1 MVLLIKNFCAKNSR
15 LHLFPAGEICLI
27 LIGIMISPFFGK
39 NLLFSQDSNDF
50 FELRIRPLLAKKCYS
65 CHSEI
70 ISSGLRLDSRDGLIR
85 GGTLGP
91 AIVPGKPE
99 KSLLIQVVDHSH
111 QRLRMPLGEKLK
123 DNEIVDLTH
132 WIKIGAP
139 WPENFISSVS
149 SNKTN
154 QEFTISENDK
164 NYWAFQPVQLPQ
176 LPKIENKN
184 WPQSPIDY
192 FILAPLEKLDLN
204 PSQPAANRELIR
216 RITFDLIGLPPTPSE
231 IDVYL
236 NDKSPQA
243 WTKLV
248 DRLLGSP
255 HYGERWGRH
264 WLDVAR
270 YAEDDI
276 FGPEGNSEYL
286 NAWRYRDW
294 VIGTFNDDMP
304 FDLFVKSQIAG
315 DLLQTENR
323 EKLLAGTGFL
333 GLGIW
338 YYNVLE
344 PPQARADERFDRID
358 AITRGFL
365 GLTVGCARCH
375 DHKYDPIAFE
385 DYWALDGI
393 MASTIYKEYPLSPPE
408 VVETYK
414 KHEKNVKG
422 MESSIKDF
430 LNQQSI
436 QLSEMLAW
444 KTSRYLIATWKLLKN
459 PNLSFSTL
467 AQSEEID
474 QELLEGWFKYLT
486 SYEKQHPYLKEWDKL
501 RTEGGSLERVQTIAA
516 DFQSLALTIF
526 SEKKIQD
533 EKNKI
538 ILESNKPKKNPNVAY
553 LPNGFLPEEGCGICE
568 VAIEPIDR
576 EKYILWL
583 DLFGNTDLTNSFMK
597 EEFGLFRLQGK
608 NLERFLEGEWKIYL
622 DTLRSQLD
630 DLKKSEPPK
639 YAYIH
644 GMTDSPRPQDSQVHV
659 RGNPYDLGV
668 KTPRQFLTV
677 LTKEKPKPFKNGSG
691 RLQLAESIAN
701 QSLTARVI
709 VNRIWQH
716 HFGQGIVQTP
726 SNFGRLGESPSH
738 PELLEYL
745 THHFIQHNYSIK
757 ALHREILQSATYQ
770 QSSQNSAAH
779 HAKDPENRWLWRT
792 NRRRLDAES
801 LRDSILSVS
810 GRMNSSIGGASVNL
824 SKDESRRTVY
834 GQVKRSKVANV
845 LTLFDFPDPSLS
857 SQQRLVTNIP
867 SQRLFFLNSDLVWN
881 QAGVL
886 AKSLN
891 LDEKPIGSQT
901 VNEVYQLMFG
911 RKPSSSEITLAMNF
925 MNPNNLYSKHQL
937 IALQQYLQILMSSNE
952 FFFID

>member
-1 MVLLIKNFCAKNSR
+1 MFLFIKNFPTKTSR
-15 LHLFPAGEICLI
+15 LHPFLARKVCQI
-27 LIGIMISPFFGK
+27 LVGIMMIPFFGETP
-39 NLLFSQDSNDF
+39 LLSQDSNDF
-50 FELRIRPLLAKKCYS
+50 FEVRIRPLLINKCYS
-65 CHSEI
+65 CHSEV
-70 ISSGLRLDSRDGLIR
+70 ISSGLRLDSRDGLIQ

-99 KSLLIQVVDHSH
+99 KSLLIQVIDHSH

-123 DNEIVDLTH
+123 DHEILDLTH

-139 WPENFISSVS
+139 WPENPISSIS
-149 SNKTN
+149 SNENN
-154 QEFTISENDK
+154 QTFTISENDK

-176 LPKIENKN
+176 LPKIEDKE
-184 WPQSPIDY
+184 WPQSSIDY
-192 FILAPLEKLDLN
+192 FILAQLESVNLN
-204 PSQPAANRELIR
+204 PSQPATKRELIR
-216 RITFDLIGLPPTPSE
+216 RITFNLIGLPPTPSE
-231 IDVYL
+231 IEVFL

-248 DRLLGSP
+248 DRLLSSP

-294 VIGTFNDDMP
+294 VIEAFNNDMP

-315 DLLQTENR
+315 DLLQTKNR

-393 MASTIYKEYPLSPPE
+393 MASTIYKEYPLSSPE
-408 VVETYK
+408 VVEAYK
-414 KHEKNVKG
+414 EHKEKVKG

-444 KTSRYLIATWKLLKN
+444 KTSRYLIATWKILNN
-459 PNLSFSTL
+459 PNLSFSAL

-486 SYEKQHPYLKEWDKL
+486 SDERLHPYLKKWDKL
-501 RTEGGSLERVQTIAA
+501 RTEGGSLEQVQTIAA

-538 ILESNKPKKNPNVAY
+538 ILESNKPKKNLNVAY

-568 VAIEPIDR
+568 ISIEPIDR

-597 EEFGLFRLQGK
+597 EEYGLFRLQGK
-608 NLERFLEGEWKIYL
+608 KLERFLEGEWKIYL
-622 DTLRSQLD
+622 DTLRSQLES
-630 DLKKSEPPK
+630 LKKSEPPK
-639 YAYIH
+639 YLYTH
-644 GMTDSPRPQDSQVHV
+644 GMTDSPRPHDSQVHI
-659 RGNPYDLGV
+659 RGNPYVLGA
-668 KTPRQFLTV
+668 KTPRKFLTV
-677 LTKEKPKPFKNGSG
+677 LTKEKPKPFKIGSG

-701 QSLTARVI
+701 QPLTARVI
-709 VNRIWQH
+709 VNRVWQH
-716 HFGQGIVQTP
+716 HFGQGIVRTA
-726 SNFGRLGESPSH
+726 SNFGRLGELPSH
-738 PELLEYL
+738 PKLLEYL
-745 THHFIQHNYSIK
+745 THQFVQHNYSIK
-757 ALHREILQSATYQ
+757 ALHREILHSATYQ
-770 QSSQNSAAH
+770 QSSQHSAVH

-810 GRMNSSIGGASVNL
+810 GRMNSSIGGTSVNL

-834 GQVKRSKVANV
+834 GQVKRSKVANI

-881 QAGVL
+881 QAGIL
-886 AKSLN
+886 AKSFS
-891 LDEKPIGSQT
+891 LDGKPIGSQT
-901 VNEVYQLMFG
+901 VDSVYQLMFG
-911 RKPSSSEITLAMNF
+911 RKPSSNEITLAMNF
-925 MNPNNLYSKHQL
+925 INANNHQSNDQSVV
-937 IALQQYLQILMSSNE
+937 LQQYLQTLMSSNE